1 MCTPKTLKTEV
12 IVDDANATANTMNKA
27 AICLEVDGGVG
38 ESLSTATVVTSDKG
52 TTTEVPSAVDM
63 AQYIYQGDNFDIQ
76 SDTE

>member
-1 MCTPKTLKTEV
+1 M
-12 IVDDANATANTMNKA
+12 DDANATANTMNKA

-38 ESLSTATVVTSDKG
+38 ESLSTATVVTSDTG
-52 TTTEVPSAVDM
+52 AATEIPSVADM